1 MRVAY
6 ACAVVLGLALTTTA
20 CSGSE
25 SGSPVA
31 GSTPT
36 STSSSAAKKD
46 AKADDGGDK
55 KAAGKSITLADET
68 MGYSAEVTLNSVTTA
83 TKGEPPIDIKPES
96 GTFVILEVTYV
107 GKKGKYPV
115 NPMYWHLITPDGKDI
130 DQIKGNAML
139 ASPADDLEAGDVE
152 VGKTLKGRVA
162 LDAKLDPG
170 TKIVV
175 TDVLDKPIG
184 EWVL

>member
-1 MRVAY
+1 
-6 ACAVVLGLALTTTA
+6 
-20 CSGSE
+20 
-25 SGSPVA
+25 
-31 GSTPT
+31 
-36 STSSSAAKKD
+36 
-46 AKADDGGDK
+46 
-55 KAAGKSITLADET
+55 

-83 TKGEPPIDIKPES
+83 TKGGPPIDIKPES
-96 GTFVILEVTYV
+96 GTFVILEITYV

-152 VGKTLKGRVA
+152 AGKTLKGRVA

>member
-6 ACAVVLGLALTTTA
+6 APAVVLGLVLTTTA
-20 CSGSE
+20 CSGSQ
-25 SGSPVA
+25 GGTPVA

-36 STSSSAAKKD
+36 TSASTSASAAEKKD
-46 AKADDGGDK
+46 AKD
-55 KAAGKSITLADET
+55 AGKAVTLTDET

-83 TKGEPPIDIKPES
+83 TKGGPPIDIKPES
-96 GTFVILEVTYV
+96 GTFVILEITYV

-139 ASPADDLEAGDVE
+139 ASPEDDLEATDVAA
-152 VGKTLKGRVA
+152 GQTLKGRVA
-162 LDAKLDPG
+162 LDAKLEPG
-170 TKIVV
+170 TKIRV